1 MTEKQKEKCH
11 YIIHSH
17 AAAAGGGNVVPIPGL
32 GVAADTAAMVSMAI
46 SLAVVFGQNI
56 PASTAKAM
64 AVDALKKTLLK
75 QPIKV
80 ITKELGKLVPFL
92 GSVFAASVSAGLIE
106 AAGWALVNDF
116 ERMEPDRR
124 AA

>member
-1 MTEKQKEKCH
+1 MTKTQKEKCH

-17 AAAAGGGNVVPIPGL
+17 AAAAGGGNVVPIPGV
-32 GVAADTAAMVSMAI
+32 GIAADTAAMVSMAI
-46 SLAVVFGQNI
+46 SLALVFGQNI
-56 PASTAKAM
+56 PKSTAKVM

-75 QPIKV
+75 QPLKV

-92 GSVFAASVSAGLIE
+92 GSAFAATVSAGLIE

-116 ERMEPDRR
+116 EDM

>member
-1 MTEKQKEKCH
+1 MTEAQREKCH
-11 YIIHSH
+11 YIIHAH
-17 AAAAGGGNVVPIPGL
+17 AAAAGGGNIVPVPGL
-32 GVAADTAAMVSMAI
+32 GVAADTAAMATMAI

-56 PASTAKAM
+56 PTTTAKAM

-75 QPIKV
+75 QPLKV
-80 ITKELGKLVPFL
+80 ITKELGKFIPFL
-92 GSVFAASVSAGLIE
+92 GSAFAATVSAGLIE

-116 ERMEPDRR
+116 DAMTSAHN